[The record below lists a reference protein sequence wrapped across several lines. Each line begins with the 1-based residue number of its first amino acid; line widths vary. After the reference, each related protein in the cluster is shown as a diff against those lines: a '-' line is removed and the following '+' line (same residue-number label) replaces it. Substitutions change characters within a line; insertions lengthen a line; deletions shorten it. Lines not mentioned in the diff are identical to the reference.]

1 MSGLQRATVVRGE
14 FTRGQFIGMGLSAAL
29 LYSAVSPFAAKAKT
43 VRFGMATTGRLSDYC
58 RGDGRD
64 ETAEINRCFADHLFV
79 EVDEPPAGIGYGFHA
94 NGPGG
99 GIVLRSGHE
108 VNGRGAASKFLRV
121 GAWERNCKGLI
132 NENQPDGDS
141 SIKLNN
147 LYIKGFRDR
156 PDVPNID
163 SNSDATGIAIRAA
176 NADSWCRDI
185 SLTGVEV
192 HNWPGV
198 AMRFNSGWG
207 VHLTDVKSMN
217 PARGGVQFRTSRDMS
232 LLRVTSGD
240 SGDDAIAFNTDSHFG
255 SGAISGITMDRCVS
269 YTRKD
274 PQWGAGLKFGGATDA
289 LVTNS
294 TFSYAKNALVTIGTF
309 PGFDPRNIRVNNCRM
324 LGGEQH
330 SFEVRANHAA
340 GISARGNYMH
350 NPKASCV
357 AVSTMDRKPATFDV
371 TVTDNTLSSP
381 GSTHHITVQE
391 NLKGVHTS
399 GNHLIYEYTTAPR
412 LRLESP
418 KPGSR
423 VSSPVKKLQAYAR
436 ASVSNSKNDLRKG
449 NVKLFINNH
458 RANFDYYKSGAVVR
472 NKPRLRRGKNKV
484 RLEVSF
490 VGKTTQ
496 KSWSFTAR

>member
-1 MSGLQRATVVRGE
+1 MAWGFRRRCSTPPSRR
-14 FTRGQFIGMGLSAAL
+14 
-29 LYSAVSPFAAKAKT
+29 SP
-43 VRFGMATTGRLSDYC
+43 GRLSDYC

-64 ETAEINRCFADHLFV
+64 KTAEINRCFADHLFV

-132 NENQPDGDS
+132 NENQPDGAS

-147 LYIKGFRDR
+147 LYIKGFRNN
-156 PDVPNID
+156 PDVPNVD

-176 NADSWCRDI
+176 NADKWCRDI

-192 HNWPGV
+192 HDWTGA

-240 SGDDAIAFNTDSHFG
+240 SGDDAIAFNTDSHFE
-255 SGAISGITMDRCVS
+255 SRAISGITLDRCES
-269 YTRKD
+269 YTRQD
-274 PQWGAGLKFGGATDA
+274 PQWGAALKFGGATEA

-294 TFSYAKNALVTIGTF
+294 TFRYAKNALVTIGTF

-330 SFEVRANHAA
+330 SFEVRANHTA
-340 GISARGNYMH
+340 GISGPRQLHAQPEGKLRGRQH
-350 NPKASCV
+350 HRREAGHLRR
-357 AVSTMDRKPATFDV
+357 DRHGQHALQPRIHAPHHRPGKPEGR
-371 TVTDNTLSSP
+371 P
-381 GSTHHITVQE
+381 
-391 NLKGVHTS
+391 
-399 GNHLIYEYTTAPR
+399 Y
-412 LRLESP
+412 LRQP
-418 KPGSR
+418 P
-423 VSSPVKKLQAYAR
+423 
-436 ASVSNSKNDLRKG
+436 DLR
-449 NVKLFINNH
+449 VHH
-458 RANFDYYKSGAVVR
+458 RAQAEAGEPQTRLQGILAGAEAPGLR
-472 NKPRLRRGKNKV
+472 ESQRLQQ
-484 RLEVSF
+484 
-490 VGKTTQ
+490 Q
-496 KSWSFTAR
+496 KRPA